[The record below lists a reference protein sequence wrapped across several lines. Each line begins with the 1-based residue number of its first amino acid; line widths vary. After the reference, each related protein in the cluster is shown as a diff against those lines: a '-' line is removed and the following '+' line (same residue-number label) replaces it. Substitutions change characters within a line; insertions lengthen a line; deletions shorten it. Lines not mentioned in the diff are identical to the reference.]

1 METLKEILAGTTPVL
16 IDFFAEWCAP
26 CKAMRPTLDNLKRE
40 YGEKVRIIKID
51 IDKNSTIARSCN
63 IQSVPTLI
71 LYKNGQSVW
80 RASGARPLSELKE
93 VIDRFI

>member
-26 CKAMRPTLDNLKRE
+26 CKAMRPTLDSLKRE
-40 YGEKVRIIKID
+40 LGDKVRIIKID
-51 IDKNSTIARSCN
+51 IDKNSAIARSYN

-71 LYKNGQSVW
+71 LFKNGQALW
-80 RASGARPLSELKE
+80 RASGARPLSELKG
-93 VIDRFI
+93 VIERFI